1 MKNKENKSLQL
12 KHCIQKTKLH
22 QKLLR
27 LIHVELGSEIDRKKI
42 MSNMK
47 DNFLKKLTKNARFG
61 CSDLR
66 GNKDVRILQTQVHER
81 DVSVAGHGPLRS
93 YWDKQKK
100 QKLKQF
106 PLKYDKSKRKE
117 KKLKPT
123 KKSLLHFSLA

>member
-47 DNFLKKLTKNARFG
+47 DNFVKEIDK
-61 CSDLR
+61 
-66 GNKDVRILQTQVHER
+66 ER
-81 DVSVAGHGPLRS
+81 KMWV
-93 YWDKQKK
+93 
-100 QKLKQF
+100 
-106 PLKYDKSKRKE
+106 
-117 KKLKPT
+117 
-123 KKSLLHFSLA
+123 

>member
-47 DNFLKKLTKNARFG
+47 NNFVKEIDK
-61 CSDLR
+61 
-66 GNKDVRILQTQVHER
+66 ER
-81 DVSVAGHGPLRS
+81 KIWV
-93 YWDKQKK
+93 
-100 QKLKQF
+100 
-106 PLKYDKSKRKE
+106 
-117 KKLKPT
+117 
-123 KKSLLHFSLA
+123 

>member
-47 DNFLKKLTKNARFG
+47 DNFEKEIDK
-61 CSDLR
+61 
-66 GNKDVRILQTQVHER
+66 ER
-81 DVSVAGHGPLRS
+81 KIWV
-93 YWDKQKK
+93 
-100 QKLKQF
+100 
-106 PLKYDKSKRKE
+106 
-117 KKLKPT
+117 
-123 KKSLLHFSLA
+123 

>member
-47 DNFLKKLTKNARFG
+47 DNFVKEIDK
-61 CSDLR
+61 
-66 GNKDVRILQTQVHER
+66 ER
-81 DVSVAGHGPLRS
+81 KIWV
-93 YWDKQKK
+93 
-100 QKLKQF
+100 
-106 PLKYDKSKRKE
+106 
-117 KKLKPT
+117 
-123 KKSLLHFSLA
+123 

>member
-47 DNFLKKLTKNARFG
+47 DNFVKEIDK
-61 CSDLR
+61 
-66 GNKDVRILQTQVHER
+66 ER
-81 DVSVAGHGPLRS
+81 KI
-93 YWDKQKK
+93 WM
-100 QKLKQF
+100 
-106 PLKYDKSKRKE
+106 
-117 KKLKPT
+117 
-123 KKSLLHFSLA
+123 